1 IPAGGAGS
9 VPEDAGARRPRVPR
23 RGEGRA
29 ATGRSLPGARVV
41 GPPRP
46 ERLAAAPCERAV
58 EGDAAEGAVHF
69 NDAARPRPRDPG
81 RAVLRARPGECP
93 GDEGH
98 GARFAPPGQD
108 HPVLDAH
115 HGAGG
120 KAVRRAVYH
129 RPRAEARRRSLERH
143 QANAR
148 GSPRRGGV
156 RRERRRGPAG
166 VCGQRAREEGRRLR
180 PVCRARARPG
190 GGRPAD
196 PAATCRVR
204 GGPGVE
210 DSLAREVGVKRIDGF
225 LVLSDALTASGH
237 AEYRASNVSSL
248 EDVGLLRETLGRL
261 AERARL
267 ERAGVDPAMVAR
279 AQIRVSLDTKKITG
293 GRTTEESAGQSFSL
307 AYFMMLILYIS
318 LLLYGV
324 QVMGSVI
331 EEKTSRII
339 EVLVSSLRPFQ
350 LLLGKLLGV
359 GAVSLVQFALWGA
372 SGRLLLS
379 QRAALVSR
387 MGGADPEVGQV
398 FQVPHV
404 SGATALVFI
413 AFFLGGFFLYSAMFA
428 AVAATCS
435 TEQEARQSQVPVTVL
450 IMIAFF
456 GSFATLANPESRLA
470 VTLSLVPFT
479 SPIATPARWAA
490 GNLTA
495 LDVIA

>member
-1 IPAGGAGS
+1 MHK
-9 VPEDAGARRPRVPR
+9 VW
-23 RGEGRA
+23 
-29 ATGRSLPGARVV
+29 
-41 GPPRP
+41 
-46 ERLAAAPCERAV
+46 AV
-58 EGDAAEGAVHF
+58 
-69 NDAARPRPRDPG
+69 
-81 RAVLRARPGECP
+81 
-93 GDEGH
+93 
-98 GARFAPPGQD
+98 
-108 HPVLDAH
+108 
-115 HGAGG
+115 
-120 KAVRRAVYH
+120 
-129 RPRAEARRRSLERH
+129 
-143 QANAR
+143 
-148 GSPRRGGV
+148 V
-156 RRERRRGPAG
+156 RREFVERVRKKSFWVMALLGPLFFA
-166 VCGQRAREEGRRLR
+166 AIFLL
-180 PVCRARARPG
+180 PLLMSAG
-190 GGRPAD
+190 GGVKRLVVVDRTTTALGAVVALRLD
-196 PAATCRVR
+196 STQRFFVVGRVP

-210 DSLAREVGVKRIDGF
+210 DSLAREVGLKRIDGF
-225 LVLSDALTASGH
+225 LVLSDSLTATGR
-237 AEYRASNVSSL
+237 AQYRASNVSSL
-248 EDVGLLRETLGRL
+248 EDIGLLREILGRL

-359 GAVSLVQFALWGA
+359 GAVSLVQFAIWGA
-372 SGRLLLS
+372 SGRLLLG

-404 SGATALVFI
+404 SGTTALVFI

-479 SPIATPARWAA
+479 APIATPARWAA

-495 LDVIA
+495 LDVIGSLTLLVGGTVLVTWIAARIYRVGILMTGKRPNLKELLRWIKTA

>member
-1 IPAGGAGS
+1 MRK
-9 VPEDAGARRPRVPR
+9 VW
-23 RGEGRA
+23 
-29 ATGRSLPGARVV
+29 
-41 GPPRP
+41 
-46 ERLAAAPCERAV
+46 AV
-58 EGDAAEGAVHF
+58 
-69 NDAARPRPRDPG
+69 
-81 RAVLRARPGECP
+81 
-93 GDEGH
+93 
-98 GARFAPPGQD
+98 
-108 HPVLDAH
+108 
-115 HGAGG
+115 
-120 KAVRRAVYH
+120 
-129 RPRAEARRRSLERH
+129 
-143 QANAR
+143 
-148 GSPRRGGV
+148 V
-156 RRERRRGPAG
+156 RREFVERVRRKAFWIMALLGPAFFAA
-166 VCGQRAREEGRRLR
+166 VFLM
-180 PVCRARARPG
+180 PVLMSSG
-190 GGRPAD
+190 GGIKRVVVVDRTTTMFGAVV
-196 PAATCRVR
+196 AARLDSTQRFFVVGRVPGR
-204 GGPGVE
+204 SGVE
-210 DSLAREVGVKRIDGF
+210 DSLAREVGLKHIDGF
-225 LVLSDALTASGH
+225 LILSDSVTDTGT

-248 EDVGLLRETLGRL
+248 DDVGLLRETLGRL

-267 ERAGVDPAMVAR
+267 ERAGVDPATVAK
-279 AQIRVSLDTKKITG
+279 AQIRVSLVTKKITR

-307 AYFMMLILYIS
+307 AYFMMLLLYIS

-331 EEKTSRII
+331 EEKTSRIV

-359 GAVSLVQFALWGA
+359 GAVSLVQFAIWGV

-379 QRAALVSR
+379 QRASLVSR
-387 MGGADPEVGQV
+387 MAGGGQEVGQV

-435 TEQEARQSQVPVTVL
+435 TEQEARQSQVPITVL

-495 LDVIA
+495 LEVMTSLALLVAGTVVVTWIAARIYRVGILMTGKRPNLKELVRWVRAT

>member
-1 IPAGGAGS
+1 MALLGPVFFAAIFLLPLLMSAGGGVKRVVVVDRTTTAF
-9 VPEDAGARRPRVPR
+9 GAVVAARLDSTQRFFVVGRVP
-23 RGEGRA
+23 
-29 ATGRSLPGARVV
+29 
-41 GPPRP
+41 
-46 ERLAAAPCERAV
+46 
-58 EGDAAEGAVHF
+58 
-69 NDAARPRPRDPG
+69 
-81 RAVLRARPGECP
+81 
-93 GDEGH
+93 
-98 GARFAPPGQD
+98 
-108 HPVLDAH
+108 
-115 HGAGG
+115 
-120 KAVRRAVYH
+120 
-129 RPRAEARRRSLERH
+129 
-143 QANAR
+143 
-148 GSPRRGGV
+148 
-156 RRERRRGPAG
+156 
-166 VCGQRAREEGRRLR
+166 
-180 PVCRARARPG
+180 
-190 GGRPAD
+190 
-196 PAATCRVR
+196 

-210 DSLAREVGVKRIDGF
+210 DSLAREVGLKSIDGF
-225 LVLSDALTASGH
+225 LVLSDSLTTTGRAQ
-237 AEYRASNVSSL
+237 YRASNVSSL
-248 EDVGLLRETLGRL
+248 EDIGLLRETLGRL

-267 ERAGVDPAMVAR
+267 ERAGVDPTLVAR
-279 AQIRVSLDTKKITG
+279 AQIRVSLDTKKITQ
-293 GRTTEESAGQSFSL
+293 GRTTDESAGQSFSL

-331 EEKTSRII
+331 EEKTSRVI

-359 GAVSLVQFALWGA
+359 GAVSLVQFAIWGA
-372 SGRLLLS
+372 SGRLLLG

-479 SPIATPARWAA
+479 WIAARIYRV
-490 GNLTA
+490 GILMSGKRPNLKELVRWIRA
-495 LDVIA
+495 

>member
-1 IPAGGAGS
+1 RLPQREPPPRRARPSHQTLRRAHRGRRAVARGPERSDLRAARPERRREDDVDPYDHGYHRGGRGRGRAVRGARSRARPFESRRIPAGGAGS

-29 ATGRSLPGARVV
+29 ATGRPLPGARVV

-120 KAVRRAVYH
+120 KAVRRAVHH

-204 GGPGVE
+204 GAAVALRADGALAEQDLHRPGGAGGGPGVE

-324 QVMGSVI
+324 QVMGS
-331 EEKTSRII
+331 
-339 EVLVSSLRPFQ
+339 
-350 LLLGKLLGV
+350 
-359 GAVSLVQFALWGA
+359 
-372 SGRLLLS
+372 
-379 QRAALVSR
+379 
-387 MGGADPEVGQV
+387 
-398 FQVPHV
+398 
-404 SGATALVFI
+404 
-413 AFFLGGFFLYSAMFA
+413 
-428 AVAATCS
+428 
-435 TEQEARQSQVPVTVL
+435 
-450 IMIAFF
+450 
-456 GSFATLANPESRLA
+456 
-470 VTLSLVPFT
+470 
-479 SPIATPARWAA
+479 
-490 GNLTA
+490 
-495 LDVIA
+495 

>member
-1 IPAGGAGS
+1 ML
-9 VPEDAGARRPRVPR
+9 
-23 RGEGRA
+23 GRA
-29 ATGRSLPGARVV
+29 NI
-41 GPPRP
+41 
-46 ERLAAAPCERAV
+46 
-58 EGDAAEGAVHF
+58 H
-69 NDAARPRPRDPG
+69 
-81 RAVLRARPGECP
+81 
-93 GDEGH
+93 
-98 GARFAPPGQD
+98 
-108 HPVLDAH
+108 
-115 HGAGG
+115 
-120 KAVRRAVYH
+120 
-129 RPRAEARRRSLERH
+129 
-143 QANAR
+143 
-148 GSPRRGGV
+148 
-156 RRERRRGPAG
+156 
-166 VCGQRAREEGRRLR
+166 
-180 PVCRARARPG
+180 
-190 GGRPAD
+190 
-196 PAATCRVR
+196 
-204 GGPGVE
+204 
-210 DSLAREVGVKRIDGF
+210 
-225 LVLSDALTASGH
+225 
-237 AEYRASNVSSL
+237 
-248 EDVGLLRETLGRL
+248 
-261 AERARL
+261 
-267 ERAGVDPAMVAR
+267 
-279 AQIRVSLDTKKITG
+279 VSLNNKKITG

-359 GAVSLVQFALWGA
+359 GAVSLVQFAIWGA

-456 GSFATLANPESRLA
+456 RSEEHTSELQSLTNLVCRL
-470 VTLSLVPFT
+470 LLEKK
-479 SPIATPARWAA
+479 
-490 GNLTA
+490 
-495 LDVIA
+495 